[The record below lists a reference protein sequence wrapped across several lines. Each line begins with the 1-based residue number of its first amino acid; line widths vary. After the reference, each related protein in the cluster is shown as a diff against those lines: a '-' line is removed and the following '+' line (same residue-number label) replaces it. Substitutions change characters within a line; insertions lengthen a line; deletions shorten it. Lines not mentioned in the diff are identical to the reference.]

1 MTLWPRTLSLR
12 LAFMF
17 SLVSVLLLGAV
28 GFYLYQSLQREITW
42 RDDQALLGRV
52 QRMQALI
59 TDSDSIDTLRRRPQL
74 YENMLGNRDNVLWIV
89 DDVGQLLIDVN
100 PLALPVPELPPASSP
115 QLGDSP
121 GDKSLRLAWFDV
133 PSSGRHLTLIA
144 GKLVNEREQM
154 LGAYRMKI
162 WIALLV
168 GAVSAFL
175 LGWMVSQRGL
185 RPVRQLATRAAS
197 IDVQHLHL
205 RLQAFKDV
213 NELSTLSHALNQML
227 ARLED
232 GFAQLTR
239 FSEDLAHEMRTPLS
253 NLMGQ
258 TQQTLGRSRSPE
270 VYQELLVSNQEEY
283 ERLARMIDSMLFLA
297 RTEQPKASI
306 NRQQIDLYALVAQLC
321 DYFEGMGEDR
331 GIELINRSRPS
342 VSDTALSC
350 SKHGLVG
357 ARLARE
363 AVDSVSQA
371 HRAIVL
377 RGQASLQQKDQ
388 VYSDSYSV
396 FDKSQGTLN
405 ADPELLRRALANLIA
420 NALRYATSNTPVTI
434 GSTLS
439 SGGLEVYVH
448 NIGEP
453 IGAEH
458 LPHLFERFYRC
469 DPSRNQPGDSGG
481 LGLAIVRSIMQAHG
495 GQVSVTSDS
504 TGTVFTLF
512 LPA

>member
-17 SLVSVLLLGAV
+17 ALVSVLLLGAV
-28 GFYLYQSLQREITW
+28 GFYLYQSLQREIIW

-59 TDSDSIDTLRRRPQL
+59 TDSDSIDALRKRPQL

-89 DDVGQLLIDVN
+89 DDAGQLLIDVN
-100 PLALPVPELPPASSP
+100 PLSLPVPDLPAAPSP

-133 PSSGRHLTLIA
+133 PSTGRHLTLIA

-168 GAVSAFL
+168 GAVLAFL

-185 RPVRQLATRAAS
+185 RPVRQLATRAAA

-205 RLQAFKDV
+205 RLHEFKDV
-213 NELSTLSHALNQML
+213 SELSALSHALNQML

-258 TQQTLGRSRSPE
+258 TQQALGRNRSSE

-306 NRQQIDLYALVAQLC
+306 NRQQIDLHALVAQLC

-331 GIELINRSRPS
+331 GIELIN
-342 VSDTALSC
+342 
-350 SKHGLVG
+350 
-357 ARLARE
+357 
-363 AVDSVSQA
+363 Q
-371 HRAIVL
+371 
-377 RGQASLQQKDQ
+377 
-388 VYSDSYSV
+388 
-396 FDKSQGTLN
+396 SQGSLN

-420 NALRYATSNTPVTI
+420 NALRYATPNTPVAI
-434 GSTLS
+434 GSTPGA
-439 SGGLEVYVH
+439 GGLEIYVH
-448 NIGEP
+448 NLGEP

-481 LGLAIVRSIMQAHG
+481 LGLAIVHSIMQAHG
-495 GQVSVTSDS
+495 GNVSVASDS
-504 TGTVFTLF
+504 AGTVFRLV
-512 LPA
+512 LPVEPSSL